1 MANEISLTVP
11 PYYPVLPCVYDDSIS
26 YLEQLM
32 KLYSTVQQL
41 VDYVNNF
48 DSTVLAEANAYTDGK
63 TTALKS
69 EIYLKYDGMFVNL
82 EAELKA
88 GIDSVDT
95 KYQNITNNM
104 KAEYLQKIQEVY
116 VAIQGLNSD
125 IANLYQNFTKFKIL
139 INNELSSM
147 YQELT
152 DYIDE
157 HISELTQLYVY
168 NPVDGLFTPIQKV
181 VNDLFEYSRGCS
193 LTAQEYDNLRL
204 TASEYDNM
212 RIKAKDFII
221 KNRFLFLDRL
231 YLTMISPF
239 TGATE
244 LIKNVVLEL
253 ANERKNGITALDY
266 QHKQLTADQ
275 YAFYHLT
282 AYDYDW
288 NAKNLL
294 V

>member
-1 MANEISLTVP
+1 MFEVQ
-11 PYYPVLPCVYDDSIS
+11 YPIFRNTLPAVYDDSLS
-26 YLEQLM
+26 YLEQTQ
-32 KLYSTVQQL
+32 KLYYTVKEL

-48 DSTVLAEANAYTDGK
+48 DTSVLADANAYTDGK
-63 TTALKS
+63 VNGLRT
-69 EIYLKYDGMFVNL
+69 EIYLKYDGMFVNI
-82 EAELKA
+82 EQELKA
-88 GIDSVDT
+88 EIDAVDT
-95 KYQNITNNM
+95 KYQNITDSM
-104 KAEYLQKIQEVY
+104 KADYLQKIQEVY
-116 VAIQGLNSD
+116 VAIQGLNTD

-139 INNELSSM
+139 VNNELNSM
-147 YQELT
+147 YGELT

-157 HISELTQLYVY
+157 HISELTQLYVF
-168 NPVDGLFTPIQKV
+168 NPVDGAFTPIQKV
-181 VNDLFEYSRGCS
+181 VDDLFEYSRGCS

-212 RIKAKDFII
+212 RIKAKDYIV
-221 KNRFLFLDRL
+221 KARFLFLDRM
-231 YLTMISPF
+231 YLSMISPF

-266 QHKQLTADQ
+266 DHKQLTANQ
-275 YAFYHLT
+275 YEFYHLT